1 MIVNVEIPLS
11 LEYKE
16 YEIMLEIRNNMR
28 IDNDYQVNTIKKYPE
43 R

>member
-1 MIVNVEIPLS
+1 MIVSVSIRLS

-16 YEIMLEIRNNMR
+16 YDIMLEIRNNMR